1 VSGSEEGEHG
11 RPPPP
16 HRDRLDPNRP
26 DYRAILEAHAAAVIE
41 GEPGYSDPQTGL
53 FVLTSATLS
62 ARGSC
67 CESGCRHCPYLDRI
81 N

>member
-1 VSGSEEGEHG
+1 MGPSGEGEQG

-16 HRDRLDPNRP
+16 HRDRLDPDRS
-26 DYRAILEAHAAAVIE
+26 DYRAILEAHAAAVAN
-41 GEPGYSDPQTGL
+41 GGAGYADPETGL
-53 FVLTSATLS
+53 FVLTAATLR

-67 CESGCRHCPYLDRI
+67 CESGCRHCPYLDRT